1 MPIDRIVLP
10 DDTEETP
17 VERVSNRYG
26 IPKNEIEALIAG
38 KPLGK
43 REPHPL
49 TMGALMDKKQQTDS
63 TMYDEK
69 QSWSPVA
76 VLGTILGVIGI
87 LSLIVLLVF
96 IMRTPKK
103 TDPLAKQEIATP
115 GAPTAEL
122 TPAPPPI
129 DTLAATPEVTP
140 PTEEEVEKPKP
151 TPKRKQVAARSFLTT
166 SNSLEAEEK
175 LAELRAEGNRKAKIN
190 ISSKNGVTT
199 YKVQ

>member
-1 MPIDRIVLP
+1 MPIDRIVLS
-10 DDTEETP
+10 DDTQETP

-49 TMGALMDKKQQTDS
+49 TMGALMDKKQTNPI
-63 TMYDEK
+63 MHDEK

-103 TDPLAKQEIATP
+103 TEPVAKQEIATP
-115 GAPTAEL
+115 GAPSAEL

-129 DTLAATPEVTP
+129 DTTATTSEVTP
-140 PTEEEVEKPKP
+140 PAEEQAVKPKP
-151 TPKRKQVAARSFLTT
+151 APKRRQVVARSYLTT